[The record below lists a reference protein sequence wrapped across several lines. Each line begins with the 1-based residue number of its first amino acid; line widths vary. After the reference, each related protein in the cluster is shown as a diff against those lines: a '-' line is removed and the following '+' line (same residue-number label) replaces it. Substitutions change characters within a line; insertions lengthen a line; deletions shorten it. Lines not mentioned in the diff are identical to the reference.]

1 MFPNHPEEWR
11 TQLNINITG
20 SVEATERATSLS
32 FTKISLA
39 PDTVLI
45 KLINNWDSSKTKQL
59 KCNFII

>member
-1 MFPNHPEEWR
+1 MFPNNPEEWR

-20 SVEATERATSLS
+20 SVEATERSTRPS
-32 FTKISLA
+32 FAKISLA
-39 PDTVLI
+39 PDTVLM